1 VSADPSGLASPGV
14 DAAAPAPSLLRRIF
28 PKLLVSLVLG
38 ALFAWLVARGGVPLV
53 PPASAFADVVW
64 WTLPAYLV
72 VLFATTWV
80 RASRWRFLVAPIK
93 SVPLREVIG
102 LNWIG
107 FFAIFVMPLRLG
119 ELARPALSKMREG
132 IPISVGFGTVAV
144 ERVLDGLVTSL
155 CVAFAVFALPHL
167 DTEDELA
174 RHVPTYGML
183 ALTVF
188 TGAFIA
194 LACFLWQ
201 RRLATALVERTVGLV
216 SKRLAALLAT
226 KIDGVA
232 EGVRSIGDARL
243 GVAFLL
249 ETLAYWA
256 LNALGMWLLAWG
268 CGLPMSFGHAV
279 AIMGILAIGIL
290 LPAGP
295 GLFGNFQLAV
305 MAALK
310 LYFPADVVA
319 THGAVYIFLLYGIQA
334 VFICLA
340 GIIPLYAMKIRFGDL
355 MSAR

>member
-1 VSADPSGLASPGV
+1 VSADQVDLAPENAV
-14 DAAAPAPSLLRRIF
+14 AAGPAPSLLRRIL

-216 SKRLAALLAT
+216 SKRLASLLAT

-243 GVAFLL
+243 GVGFLL

-310 LYFPADVVA
+310 LYFPAEVVA
-319 THGAVYIFLLYGIQA
+319 THGAVYIFFLYGIQA

-355 MSAR
+355 MSTR

>member
-1 VSADPSGLASPGV
+1 MSSASPSI
-14 DAAAPAPSLLRRIF
+14 DSAPPQEASLARRLLPKLIVSLL
-28 PKLLVSLVLG
+28 LG

-53 PPASAFADVVW
+53 PPASAFRAVIW

-93 SVPLREVIG
+93 DVPLRTVIG

-155 CVAFAVFALPHL
+155 CVAFAVFAMPHL
-167 DTEDELA
+167 RTEDQLA
-174 RHVPTYGML
+174 KHVPAYGIL

-188 TGAFIA
+188 SGAFIA
-194 LACFLWQ
+194 LALFLWQ
-201 RRLATALVERTVGLV
+201 RKLATALVEKTVGLV
-216 SKRLAALLAT
+216 SKKLAT
-226 KIDGVA
+226 VLASKIDGVA
-232 EGVRSIGDARL
+232 DGIRSIGNPRL
-243 GVAFLL
+243 GAGFLA
-249 ETLAYWA
+249 ETLLYWT
-256 LNALGMWLLAWG
+256 LNAAGMWLLAWG

-310 LYFPADVVA
+310 LYFPEDIVA
-319 THGAVYIFLLYGIQA
+319 TQGAVYIFFLYGLQA
-334 VFICLA
+334 LFICVA
-340 GIIPLYAMKIRFGDL
+340 GIVPLYAMKIRFGDL
-355 MSAR
+355 MSTK

>member
-1 VSADPSGLASPGV
+1 MSSATPTIDSGAPREASLV
-14 DAAAPAPSLLRRIF
+14 RRIL

-53 PPASAFADVVW
+53 PSAAAFRGVIW

-72 VLFATTWV
+72 VLFATNWV

-93 SVPLREVIG
+93 QVSLPVVIG

-119 ELARPALSKMREG
+119 EFARPALGKMREG

-167 DTEDELA
+167 DTNDELA
-174 RHVPTYGML
+174 KHVPAYGML

-188 TGAFIA
+188 SCAFVA
-194 LACFLWQ
+194 LGFFLWQ
-201 RRLATALVERTVGLV
+201 RKLAAMLVEKTFGLV
-216 SKRLAALLAT
+216 SKKLAALLAS

-232 EGVRSIGDARL
+232 DGIRSIANPRL
-243 GVAFLL
+243 GAGFLG
-249 ETLAYWA
+249 ETLLYWT
-256 LNALGMWLLAWG
+256 LNALGMWLLGWG
-268 CGLPMSFGHAV
+268 CGLPMTFGHAV
-279 AIMGILAIGIL
+279 AVMGILAIGIL

-310 LYFPADVVA
+310 LFFPEEIVA
-319 THGAVYIFLLYGIQA
+319 THGAVYIFFLYGLQA
-334 VFICLA
+334 LFICA
-340 GIIPLYAMKIRFGDL
+340 TGIIPLYAMRIRFSDVL
-355 MSAR
+355 STK

>member
-1 VSADPSGLASPGV
+1 MIDATTSEGPPPG
-14 DAAAPAPSLLRRIF
+14 PSLARRVL

-53 PPASAFADVVW
+53 PPASAFAGVVW
-64 WTLPAYLV
+64 WTVPAYVV

-93 SVPLREVIG
+93 PVPLREVIG

-132 IPISVGFGTVAV
+132 IPISVGFGTIAV

-155 CVAFAVFALPHL
+155 CVAYAVFALPHL
-167 DTEDELA
+167 DTRDELA
-174 RHVPTYGML
+174 RHVPAYGML

-188 TGAFIA
+188 TGALVG

-201 RRLATALVERTVGLV
+201 RKLATALVARTVGLV
-216 SKRLAALLAT
+216 SKRFASVLAAKL
-226 KIDGVA
+226 DGVA
-232 EGVRSIGDARL
+232 EGIRSIGDARL
-243 GVAFLL
+243 GAAFLG
-249 ETLAYWA
+249 ETLVYWS

-268 CGLPMSFGHAV
+268 CGLPMGFGHAV

-305 MAALK
+305 VAALK
-310 LYFPADVVA
+310 LYFPEDVVA

-334 VFICLA
+334 VFICVA
-340 GIIPLYAMKIRFGDL
+340 GIVPLYAMKIRFGDL
-355 MSAR
+355 MSTR